1 MAETVALEAARG
13 AAFTNEGC
21 AARPGP
27 YRRQTGLAWLSGK
40 GRITSRQAAAGLAYG
55 EAWRRAEAPAPLPST
70 LALNLGGR
78 IGGGGEPLPVAAIVA
93 RAEAHARAGQRLAA
107 LRARLGGQAELVAA
121 CDAVCGRELT
131 PREAAGGER
140 AALKLEAVLGV
151 ALDLLGR

>member
-1 MAETVALEAARG
+1 MSQPSPAPALTCVQCSAPLG
-13 AAFTNEGC
+13 LGD
-21 AARPGP
+21 
-27 YRRQTGLAWLSGK
+27 RRCPFCG
-40 GRITSRQAAAGLAYG
+40 
-55 EAWRRAEAPAPLPST
+55 AEAPAPLPST

-78 IGGGGEPLPVAAIVA
+78 IGGGEEPLPVAAIVA

-107 LRARLGGQAELVAA
+107 LRARLSRQAELVAA